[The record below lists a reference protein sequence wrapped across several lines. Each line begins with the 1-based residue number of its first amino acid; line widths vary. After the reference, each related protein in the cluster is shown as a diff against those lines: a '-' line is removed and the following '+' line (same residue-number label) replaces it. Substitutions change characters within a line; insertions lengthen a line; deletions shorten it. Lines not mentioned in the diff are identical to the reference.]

1 MTRRE
6 RLMKTLRG
14 EPVDRP
20 AVNFYEIT
28 GYCLKPD
35 DPDAYNIYNDPS
47 WKPLI
52 DLAEAETEIIR
63 FGHLNSRT
71 SHPELHE
78 KHYHYETWEEGRS
91 RFTRMTVKAGSRTL
105 TQLSRRDAEVDT
117 VWILEHLLKDT
128 DDLRAYL
135 DLPGELFEGEADVSA
150 MVRQEQ
156 ELGEAGIVMVNA
168 GDPICSAAAFFSMEE
183 YTIIALTEQEL
194 FHRLLRKLSPGI
206 YHQTETVARD
216 FPGRLWRIC
225 GSEYASEPYLPPS
238 LYKEYVAD
246 YTGPMIKTIQRYG
259 GFARLHS
266 HGRLRNILPH
276 IAAMKPDGLDPIE
289 PPGQGDVELREVRE
303 KYGREWVLFGN
314 IEVSDIENLAPG
326 EFAKKV
332 DKAIREGTY
341 GEGRGFVL
349 MPSASPY
356 GRRITQRTLDNYT
369 TMVKLAQGSQAR

>member
-14 EPVDRP
+14 EAVDRP

-28 GYCLKPD
+28 GYGLDPNNPD
-35 DPDAYNIYNDPS
+35 PYYIYNDPS

-52 DLAEAETEIIR
+52 DLGETETEIIR
-63 FGHLNSRT
+63 FGYLISRPAR
-71 SHPELHE
+71 PELHE
-78 KHYHYETWEEGRS
+78 KHYQYENWEEGRS
-91 RFTRMTVKAGSRTL
+91 RFTRMTVKTGGRTL

-117 VWILEHLLKDT
+117 TWVLEHLLKST

-135 DLPGELFEGEADVSA
+135 ELPDAIFDSEVDVSA

-156 ELGEAGIVMVNA
+156 EVGEAGIVMVNA
-168 GDPICSAAAFFSMEE
+168 GDPICSAAPLFSMED
-183 YTIIALTEQEL
+183 YTVIALTEPEL
-194 FHRLLRKLSPGI
+194 FHRLLRKLAPAM
-206 YHQTETVARD
+206 YRQTETVARD

-238 LYKEYVAD
+238 LYKEYVTD
-246 YTGPMIKTIQRYG
+246 YTGPIIRTIQQYG
-259 GFARLHS
+259 GYARLHS

-303 KYGREWVLFGN
+303 MYGREWVLFGN
-314 IEVSDIENLAPG
+314 IEVSDIENLVP
-326 EFAKKV
+326 EKFAEKV
-332 DKAIREGTY
+332 DKALREGTA

-356 GRRITQRTLDNYT
+356 GRTITERTWANYT
-369 TMVKLAQGSQAR
+369 TMVKMTREYKGI